1 MNSYFDQDIS
11 FTLEKMV
18 NNLYS
23 ELFPPLSNSAP
34 GTTTSNRKI
43 DPTSI
48 ISKLA
53 ENICEEMGNPRG
65 VSEQWAEMSGAD
77 INDTVFDC
85 YHAPC
90 STSTTEDGNPLSQM
104 CLLMYRIDI
113 MHACSFFSVQF
124 ISHHTR

>member
-11 FTLEKMV
+11 FTLEKMI
-18 NNLYS
+18 NNLCS

-43 DPTSI
+43 DP
-48 ISKLA
+48 
-53 ENICEEMGNPRG
+53 
-65 VSEQWAEMSGAD
+65 EMSGAD
-77 INDTVFDC
+77 INDTVFGC